1 MVISGWPGSRKPA
14 KGQGVFELSQWL
26 VFIAA
31 SLALVA
37 VPGPAVM
44 FIVARSVADGRRT
57 GLVTAAG
64 IGLGNLTH
72 AIAAAFGV
80 SAVIASSD
88 WALEVVRY
96 LGAGYL
102 IYLGLRGLFE
112 TAKEE
117 ESPDAKVEKQAK
129 RSDFLKG
136 ILVALLNPKVILFL
150 LAFLPQFVD
159 AEQGAVWL
167 QLLVLGVSF
176 VVIGWMGDSAWALVS
191 GTLAKRLRRGRVSR
205 WTTVLPALV
214 YIGLGIVTAVS
225 G

>member
-1 MVISGWPGSRKPA
+1 
-14 KGQGVFELSQWL
+14 
-26 VFIAA
+26 
-31 SLALVA
+31 
-37 VPGPAVM
+37 M
-44 FIVARSVADGRRT
+44 FIVARSVAGGRKT

-88 WALEVVRY
+88 WAFGGVRY
-96 LGAGYL
+96 MGAAYL

-112 TAKEE
+112 TAKGEE
-117 ESPDAKVEKQAK
+117 LPDSKNVDRSN

-167 QLLVLGVSF
+167 QLLVLGVAF
-176 VVIGWMGDSAWALVS
+176 VGIGWIGDSAWALVS
-191 GTLAKRLRRGRVSR
+191 GTLAKRLRRGTGAR
-205 WTTVLPALV
+205 WPTVLAAVV
-214 YIGLGIVTAVS
+214 YIGLGVLTAVS